1 MENIDTGYYE
11 SRARELL
18 ADTVSGW
25 IRWSDEDYGDT
36 VATIVGGEIGD
47 ALAESNVHAALELLA
62 GHDEDVDTF
71 TVGRSG
77 RSWLRGVSVRLFRD
91 GQLTGAAIPAVDI
104 VDQLDDYPVLDEN
117 DYSDRRYEV
126 HLENLKLDY
135 GGASD
140 VVAEAL
146 SEYSNDPEDAGHDEV
161 CECLE
166 RLLVNH
172 GRELTEDEADG
183 VLWYVRQR
191 ADDLDI
197 PTLAAQV
204 LNRE

>member
-1 MENIDTGYYE
+1 MENTDTEYYE
-11 SRARELL
+11 SRARDLL

-104 VDQLDDYPVLDEN
+104 VDQLDNYPVLDEC

-126 HLENLKLDY
+126 HLENLKLEY

-191 ADDLDI
+191 ADDLEI
-197 PTLAAQV
+197 PRLAAQV
-204 LNRE
+204 LNRG